1 MQNNML
7 ETILAISG
15 KPGLYKLVSRG
26 NSNLI
31 VETLDAEHKRMPVF
45 ATDRV
50 ISLSD
55 IAMYTDTEEVPL
67 RQVMKNIQQKEN
79 GGPTSLDPRKATK
92 QELTAYVA
100 EVLPEFD
107 RDRVYPSD
115 MKKLLTWYN
124 LLLENGITD
133 FDESLQET
141 QGDNIADRE
150 KAASD
155 DAKA

>member
-1 MQNNML
+1 ML

>member
-1 MQNNML
+1 ML

-45 ATDRV
+45 ATDRG
-50 ISLSD
+50 IALSD